1 MLDKATWLVLCC
13 LTAHTLCS
21 PVHPAFRLEN
31 KSIPGRG
38 SPVLAEESGSVGL
51 RADCQEIASALDST
65 PKRTER
71 HADAIFTNSYR
82 KVLGQ
87 ISARKF
93 LQSIMGKRLGDEED
107 LELAKRNA
115 DGLLTDIYTQY
126 LHQQQM
132 VIRKYLAAV
141 LGSKSFEDVNREQLP
156 EDIAAVLEKDYGTK
170 PIYGN

>member
-21 PVHPAFRLEN
+21 PVHPAF
-31 KSIPGRG
+31 
-38 SPVLAEESGSVGL
+38 
-51 RADCQEIASALDST
+51 
-65 PKRTER
+65 RTER

-141 LGSKSFEDVNREQLP
+141 LGSKSFEDLNREQLP